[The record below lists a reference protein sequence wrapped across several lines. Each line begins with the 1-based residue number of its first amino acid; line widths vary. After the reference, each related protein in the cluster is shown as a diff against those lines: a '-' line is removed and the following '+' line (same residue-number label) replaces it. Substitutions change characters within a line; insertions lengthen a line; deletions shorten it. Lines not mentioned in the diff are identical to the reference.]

1 MNKTTK
7 KGLIQATTNE
17 NNSTSQA
24 IDTPQKTISIIGLEN
39 DFNGYCVVVGT
50 TKGSGVFRYVL
61 GDEKEAIRIGEL
73 MKEQE
78 AKFFFNWGN
87 NKHKELFVDLRKVKL
102 SKCQMESCE
111 NLCESGEHY
120 CLKCEDNLADARI
133 DYEEYSK
140 SKCGELEY
148 G

>member
-7 KGLIQATTNE
+7 KGLIQATQNKDNT
-17 NNSTSQA
+17 TSQA

-87 NKHKELFVDLRKVKL
+87 NKHKELFVEMRKVKL
-102 SKCQMESCE
+102 SKCKMEYCE
-111 NLCESGEHY
+111 NLCEDDYY
-120 CLKCEDNLADARI
+120 CDRCEDSINDARI